1 MNNGQD
7 VHQNTTRNGYRSA
20 FNRLL
25 AEGDT
30 AVYYLNGSGKLGGPI
45 ATDFQAQAGP
55 IAGCHVS
62 NYAFAAFAHYI
73 GVSSSLLETLIDIQ
87 PTLKTDWPINI
98 SPDRTRWNAFL
109 TTSSRLRM
117 LKQSLRFTIPP
128 LLRMVRKLSSIR
140 VADYT

>member
-7 VHQNTTRNGYRSA
+7 VHQNTTRNGYRTA

-30 AVYYLNGSGKLGGPI
+30 GVYYLNGSGKLCGPI

-73 GVSSSLLETLIDIQ
+73 GVSPSLNDHSQLEPGHRHLQQWPRRRRCATVRSPFLIY
-87 PTLKTDWPINI
+87 
-98 SPDRTRWNAFL
+98 SH
-109 TTSSRLRM
+109 
-117 LKQSLRFTIPP
+117 
-128 LLRMVRKLSSIR
+128 
-140 VADYT
+140 